1 VTVTDRPK
9 TRFHRLAL
17 AAQPPA
23 LRRRGTP
30 PESEKSSRHKG
41 TSVKRPTR
49 RLEPHPV
56 DQDALALRDPGCL
69 GLRDLCNVLEGR
81 HRELVAQ
88 VANVQCVT
96 ARVLLQVRRQEQSR
110 IVEGRD
116 LEGR

>member
-1 VTVTDRPK
+1 LLLLLSHLHFDEGERRLSLESLLVTE
-9 TRFHRLAL
+9 AL
-17 AAQPPA
+17 
-23 LRRRGTP
+23 LL
-30 PESEKSSRHKG
+30 
-41 TSVKRPTR
+41 SVPLGA
-49 RLEPHPV
+49 LEPHPV